1 MNVWLWNQQDHR
13 FEEPTTDISSSK
25 LMAADSWLVE
35 DGRVRA
41 FDLHRTRFGDAAAQ
55 VGMGDVITD
64 DFWAAVVEKIPAK
77 GEWFP
82 RVDVLDV
89 SPDAER
95 ELAFRL
101 RPAPTRKQELKVLI
115 PPYSDPR
122 ITPNR
127 KGPDIA
133 LLERVREDA
142 GEQYSCDEVLLIN
155 GDGYVI
161 EGATTSLLWWDE
173 ETLCAQDPELGALPG
188 VTSAVILEEARARS
202 VPIELRRVRPEELIE
217 HEAWLVNALHGI
229 RRVSEL
235 VDGRDFHDSV
245 QRGDEPNQAW
255 TKRRSGP
262 HADAVRLGRWRE
274 WLETIR
280 VAPGM

>member
-41 FDLHRTRFGDAAAQ
+41 FDHHRTRFGDAAAQ

-202 VPIELRRVRPEELIE
+202 VPIELRRVRLEELIE

-255 TKRRSGP
+255 IKRRSGP

-274 WLETIR
+274 WLETNR

>member
-202 VPIELRRVRPEELIE
+202 ELRRVRLEELIE

-274 WLETIR
+274 WLETNR